1 MKGESRNGTGKDS
14 PNEAQ
19 VEGESKNDTGK
30 KPPNEAQMEGETK
43 NGTGKDSPNETQ
55 MEGVSKN
62 GTGKIDS
69 FKSLETIPRYRPSA
83 GNPKPARTRQSSR

>member
-1 MKGESRNGTGKDS
+1 M
-14 PNEAQ
+14 
-19 VEGESKNDTGK
+19 EGESKNDTGK